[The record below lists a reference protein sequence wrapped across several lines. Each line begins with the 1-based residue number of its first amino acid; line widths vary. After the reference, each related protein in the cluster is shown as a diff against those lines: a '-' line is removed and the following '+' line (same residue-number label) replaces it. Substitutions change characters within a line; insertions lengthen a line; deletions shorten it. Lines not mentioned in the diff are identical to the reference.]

1 MVTKAELTD
10 YINKTIVTEPWTV
23 DEGRVVPATSD
34 IALNNSARRFELAT
48 FLYADLN
55 GSTKMVEEHGWG
67 RSAEIYKTYL
77 YCASRLIRHFDGE
90 VVAFDGD
97 RVMNAYGRLETT
109 ASSTGRIGTGAC
121 EGTALPV
128 QSNWVPRPLTN

>member
-1 MVTKAELTD
+1 
-10 YINKTIVTEPWTV
+10 VTEPWTV

-55 GSTKMVEEHGWG
+55 GSTKMVEELGWG

-77 YCASRLIRHFDGE
+77 YCASRLISLSNRGQ
-90 VVAFDGD
+90 
-97 RVMNAYGRLETT
+97 GRQRSPL
-109 ASSTGRIGTGAC
+109 GRIGA
-121 EGTALPV
+121 EHSSQAHK
-128 QSNWVPRPLTN
+128 SFRVPDLDHGHDLQADRRRSENLF

>member
-1 MVTKAELTD
+1 MVTKTELTD
-10 YINKTIVTEPWTV
+10 YIHKTIAIDPWTV

-34 IALNNSARRFELAT
+34 IALNNGARRFELAT

-55 GSTKMVEEHGWG
+55 GSTNMVEELGWG

-97 RVMNAYGRLETT
+97 RVMGVFL
-109 ASSTGRIGTGAC
+109 
-121 EGTALPV
+121 
-128 QSNWVPRPLTN
+128 